1 MRVQKDSNRVL
12 DRIDLHILAILQQDG
27 RIVMKD
33 LAEQV
38 GLSLTPCIERVKR
51 MERDGVIA
59 GYYARVAP
67 QTIGLQILVFV
78 EITLRQKSEQAFERF
93 RRAMLSLPEVMECHL
108 VSGDFDY
115 LIKAR
120 IPEMTEYRRL
130 LGEILHVADGGQSK
144 SYVVMEEVKETLAV
158 SIAR

>member
-1 MRVQKDSNRVL
+1 MRVHKESTRVL
-12 DRIDLHILAILQQDG
+12 DRIDLHILAVLQEDG

-51 MERDGVIA
+51 MERDGVIQ
-59 GYYARVAP
+59 GYHARVHP
-67 QTIGLQILVFV
+67 QALGLQVLVFV
-78 EITLRQKSEQAFERF
+78 EITLNRKSEQAFERF
-93 RRAMLSLPEVMECHL
+93 RRAILAIPQVMECHL

-120 IPEMTEYRRL
+120 IPEMSEYRRL
-130 LGEILHVADGGQSK
+130 LGEILHVADTGQSK
-144 SYVVMEEVKETLAV
+144 SYVVMEEVKETLAL
-158 SIAR
+158 SIER

>member
-12 DRIDLHILAILQQDG
+12 DRIDLHILSILQDDG

-33 LAEQV
+33 LAERV

-51 MERDGVIA
+51 MERDVVIA
-59 GYYARVAP
+59 GYHAHVAP
-67 QTIGLQILVFV
+67 RLLGLQILVFV

-93 RRAMLSLPEVMECHL
+93 RRAMLALPEVMECHL

>member
-1 MRVQKDSNRVL
+1 MRVHKESSRVL
-12 DRIDLHILAILQQDG
+12 DKIDLHILTILQHDG

-59 GYYARVAP
+59 GYHAHVAP
-67 QTIGLQILVFV
+67 QALGLQILVFV

-93 RRAMLSLPEVMECHL
+93 RRAMLAIPEVLECHL

-144 SYVVMEEVKETLAV
+144 SYVVMEEVKETLAL

>member
-1 MRVQKDSNRVL
+1 MRVQKASNRTL
-12 DRIDLHILAILQQDG
+12 DRIDLHILSILQDDG

-51 MERDGVIA
+51 MERDGVIQ
-59 GYYARVAP
+59 GYHARINP
-67 QTIGLQILVFV
+67 QSLGMQVLVFV
-78 EITLRQKSEQAFERF
+78 EITLNNKSEAAFERF
-93 RRAMLSLPEVMECHL
+93 RRAILAIREVMECHL

-120 IPEMTEYRRL
+120 IPEMLEYRRL

-144 SYVVMEEVKETLAV
+144 SYVVMEELKETLAL
-158 SIAR
+158 SIGR